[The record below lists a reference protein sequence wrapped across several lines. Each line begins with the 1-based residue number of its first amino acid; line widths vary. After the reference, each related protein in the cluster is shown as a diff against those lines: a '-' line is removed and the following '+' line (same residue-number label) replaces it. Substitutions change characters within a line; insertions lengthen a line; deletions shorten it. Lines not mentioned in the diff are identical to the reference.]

1 MSKTVLIWSQT
12 LVIRFQ
18 TKTFIVFLN
27 VALKLQELMLPPCT
41 VTYRT
46 HRHKLS
52 VCSGWEKVRQKKVP
66 LKIFSAR
73 RLKKISGKSIQQQP
87 RTTQMWAK
95 IGLKQVEDIREALLK
110 SDSRTKLHSNTTTLR
125 VQTGG
130 FPAQEAA
137 PAAPKHPLS
146 SVINTHARDQMTKLI
161 IQTQSFHLK
170 WNWFNA
176 VTRPTHWAGSFKAR
190 FPVFNSENVP

>member
-1 MSKTVLIWSQT
+1 MSKTVPIWSQT
-12 LVIRFQ
+12 EVIRSQ

-27 VALKLQELMLPPCT
+27 AALKLQELMLPQCT

-52 VCSGWEKVRQKKVP
+52 VCSGWEKVRQEVP
-66 LKIFSAR
+66 LKIFLAR

-95 IGLKQVEDIREALLK
+95 IGLKQVENIREELLK

-125 VQTGG
+125 VQTSG

-137 PAAPKHPLS
+137 PAASKHPLS

-161 IQTQSFHLK
+161 IQTQSFHFK

-176 VTRPTHWAGSFKAR
+176 MNRPTHWTGSFKAR
-190 FPVFNSENVP
+190 FPVFNYENVL